1 MKKRLHVM
9 ALGLVLALGGAGF
22 AAPAKTA
29 KVKESA
35 ARKAAIKKC
44 NDDYR
49 EALKTDKTMKG
60 KERKDADAA
69 ARKTRKQC
77 IADAPKP

>member
-1 MKKRLHVM
+1 MKKRLHVI
-9 ALGLVLALGGAGF
+9 ALALALVFASAGF
-22 AAPAKTA
+22 AAPAKTI

-49 EALKTDKTMKG
+49 AALKADKTKKG
-60 KERKDADAA
+60 KERKEADAA
-69 ARKTRKQC
+69 ARQTRKQC
-77 IADAPKP
+77 IADAPK

>member
-1 MKKRLHVM
+1 MKKRLHVV
-9 ALGLVLALGGAGF
+9 ALGLVLALAGAGF
-22 AAPAKTA
+22 AAPAGSA

-44 NDDYR
+44 NEDYR
-49 EALKTDKTMKG
+49 AALKADKTKKG

-69 ARKTRKQC
+69 ARQARKQC
-77 IADAPKP
+77 IADAPK